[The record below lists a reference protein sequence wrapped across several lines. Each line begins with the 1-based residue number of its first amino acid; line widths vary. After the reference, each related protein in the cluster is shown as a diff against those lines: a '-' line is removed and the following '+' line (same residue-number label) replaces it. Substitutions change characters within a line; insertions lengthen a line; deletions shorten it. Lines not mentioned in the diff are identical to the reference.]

1 MRERERKH
9 YKSLN
14 SKYRLTLY
22 FLIINFLIFFFFL
35 ILDFTNTKFIHIGIG
50 PKIIGIPHKVF
61 HHHGLPNESAI
72 QGGGI
77 HPSAKIYTNSLGFK
91 DFTNREIDLKNKNR
105 IVFIGDSFTE
115 GVLLEFKFTV
125 PGLAYDYFANKG
137 IEVLNAAVSSYSP
150 SIYYNKIKFF
160 IEQGLEFSHLVVF
173 IDISDVE
180 DEAIYYET
188 EEETLYVKSAY
199 KKEAVLTKKI
209 ILKDEIKKFL
219 KDNFLISYKLIIFIY
234 GKFID
239 IFYGRPVVVIGV
251 ENYFLPPSTTT
262 YEFIEEIVSKKYK
275 RDKWTI
281 DVDIREKYNL
291 GIQRSTKYMTLL
303 KDLLDKNN
311 IKLTIV
317 VYPWFTQI
325 YHQDLNSIQVKIW
338 KEFSEKNNNQFI
350 NLFPAFINEENK
362 NLNIYERILLDFI
375 PYDFHWNQNGSKKV
389 FENFIKNF
397 KY

>member
-1 MRERERKH
+1 MREREREREH

-22 FLIINFLIFFFFL
+22 FLIINFLILFFFL
-35 ILDFTNTKFIHIGIG
+35 ILDFTYTKFIHIE
-50 PKIIGIPHKVF
+50 PKKTKKISIPHKVF
-61 HHHGLPNESAI
+61 HHHMLPNESII

-105 IVFIGDSFTE
+105 IIFIGDSFTE
-115 GVLLEFKFTV
+115 GVMLEFKFTV

-137 IEVLNAAVSSYSP
+137 IEVLNAGVSSYSP

-180 DEAIYYET
+180 DEAIRYVT
-188 EEETLYVKSAY
+188 EEGTLYVKAPP
-199 KKEAVLTKKI
+199 KI
-209 ILKDEIKKFL
+209 IKLSKKDKIKKFL
-219 KDNFLISYKLIIFIY
+219 KDNFIISYKLI
-234 GKFID
+234 KFID
-239 IFYGRPVVVIGV
+239 DRFIDP
-251 ENYFLPPSTTT
+251 N
-262 YEFIEEIVSKKYK
+262 EFIEHISSKKYK

-281 DVDIREKYNL
+281 DEDIRKEYNL
-291 GIQRSTKYMTLL
+291 GIEKSIQYMTLL
-303 KDLLDKNN
+303 KDFLDKNN

-317 VYPWFTQI
+317 VYPWPTQI

-350 NLFPAFINEENK
+350 NLFPAFINEDNK
-362 NLNIYERILLDFI
+362 NLNIYEKILLDFI
-375 PYDFHWNQNGSKKV
+375 PFDVHWNQNGSKKA
-389 FENFIKNF
+389 FKNFIKNF

>member
-1 MRERERKH
+1 MRERERERERAK
-9 YKSLN
+9 YLKSFN

-22 FLIINFLIFFFFL
+22 FLIINFLIVSFFL
-35 ILDFTNTKFIHIGIG
+35 ILDFTYTNFIHTK

-61 HHHGLPNESAI
+61 HHHLLSNENI
-72 QGGGI
+72 TQGGGI
-77 HPSAKIYTNSLGFK
+77 LPSTKIYTNSLGFR
-91 DFTNREIDLKNKNR
+91 DFANREIDLKNKNR

-115 GVLLEFKFTV
+115 GVLVEFKFTV
-125 PGLAYDYFANKG
+125 AGLTYNYFANKG
-137 IEVLNAAVSSYSP
+137 IEVLNAGVSSYSP

-160 IEQGLEFSHLVVF
+160 IEKGLEFSHLVVF
-173 IDISDVE
+173 IDISDIE
-180 DEAIYYET
+180 DEAVNYVT
-188 EEETLYVKSAY
+188 EEETLYVKSASNVTY
-199 KKEAVLTKKI
+199 TEELVLLKKS
-209 ILKDEIKKFL
+209 KDKIKKFL
-219 KDNFLISYKLIIFIY
+219 KDNFIISYKLI
-234 GKFID
+234 KFID
-239 IFYGRPVVVIGV
+239 DRFIDPIYGGDFIAFTNP
-251 ENYFLPPSTTT
+251 N
-262 YEFIEEIVSKKYK
+262 EFIEYIVSKKYK

-281 DVDIREKYNL
+281 DEDIRKEYNL
-291 GIQRSTKYMTLL
+291 GIQKSIQYIALL

-362 NLNIYERILLDFI
+362 NLNIYEKILLDFI
-375 PYDFHWNQNGSKKV
+375 PYDVHWNQNGSKKI

>member
-1 MRERERKH
+1 MRGREKERERTKH

-14 SKYRLTLY
+14 SRYRLAFY
-22 FLIINFLIFFFFL
+22 FLIINFLILSFFL
-35 ILDFTNTKFIHIGIG
+35 ILDFTYTKFIHSKK
-50 PKIIGIPHKVF
+50 PRVIGIPHKFF
-61 HHHGLPNESAI
+61 HHHLLSNESTT

-77 HPSAKIYTNSLGFK
+77 HPVTKIHTNSLGFR
-91 DFTNREIDLKNKNR
+91 DYANREIDLKNKNR

-125 PGLAYDYFANKG
+125 PGLAYDYFVDKG
-137 IEVLNAAVSSYSP
+137 IEVLNAGVSSYSP

-160 IEQGLEFSHLVVF
+160 IEKGLDFSHLVVF
-173 IDISDVE
+173 IDISDIE
-180 DEAIYYET
+180 DEAVYYVT
-188 EEETLYVKSAY
+188 EEETLYVKNDLPIQ
-199 KKEAVLTKKI
+199 KKKGLKDKI
-209 ILKDEIKKFL
+209 IEFL
-219 KDNFLISYKLIIFIY
+219 YNNFIISFKLIKFKDDLFIDPILKV
-234 GKFID
+234 GTTPNKFIE
-239 IFYGRPVVVIGV
+239 Y
-251 ENYFLPPSTTT
+251 
-262 YEFIEEIVSKKYK
+262 IVSKKYK

-281 DVDIREKYNL
+281 DEDIKKEYNL
-291 GIQRSTKYMTLL
+291 GIQKSIQYMTLL

-325 YHQDLNSIQVKIW
+325 YHRDLNSIQVRIW

-362 NLNIYERILLDFI
+362 NLSIYEKILLDFI
-375 PYDFHWNQNGSKKV
+375 PYDVHWNKNGSKKI

>member
-1 MRERERKH
+1 M
-9 YKSLN
+9 
-14 SKYRLTLY
+14 
-22 FLIINFLIFFFFL
+22 
-35 ILDFTNTKFIHIGIG
+35 
-50 PKIIGIPHKVF
+50 
-61 HHHGLPNESAI
+61 LPNESTI

-77 HPSAKIYTNSLGFK
+77 HPSTKIYTNSLGFR

-137 IEVLNAAVSSYSP
+137 IEILNAGVASYSP

-180 DEAIYYET
+180 DEAIIYVT
-188 EEETLYVKSAY
+188 EEGTLYVKVAPNIIKLS
-199 KKEAVLTKKI
+199 KEDK
-209 ILKDEIKKFL
+209 IKKFFR
-219 KDNFLISYKLIIFIY
+219 KNFLISYKLI
-234 GKFID
+234 KFID
-239 IFYGRPVVVIGV
+239 ERFTDPIYEGDFIK
-251 ENYFLPPSTTT
+251 PSTNK
-262 YEFIEEIVSKKYK
+262 FIEHYVSKKYK

-281 DVDIREKYNL
+281 NEDIRKEYNL
-291 GIQRSTKYMTLL
+291 GIEKSIQYITLL

-375 PYDFHWNQNGSKKV
+375 PYDVHWNQNGSKKI

>member
-1 MRERERKH
+1 MRERERERERTKY
-9 YKSLN
+9 YKSFN

-22 FLIINFLIFFFFL
+22 FLIINFLIVFFFL
-35 ILDFTNTKFIHIGIG
+35 ILDFTYTKFIHTK
-50 PKIIGIPHKVF
+50 PKTIGIPHKVF
-61 HHHGLPNESAI
+61 HHHLLSNENI
-72 QGGGI
+72 TQGGGI
-77 HPSAKIYTNSLGFK
+77 HPSNKIYTNSLGFR
-91 DFTNREIDLKNKNR
+91 DFANREIDLKNKNR

-115 GVLLEFKFTV
+115 GVLVEFKFTV
-125 PGLAYDYFANKG
+125 AGLAYDYFANKG
-137 IEVLNAAVSSYSP
+137 IEVLNAGVSSYGP

-160 IEQGLEFSHLVVF
+160 IEKGLEFSHLVVF
-173 IDISDVE
+173 IDISDIE
-180 DEAIYYET
+180 DEAVHYVA
-188 EEETLYVKSAY
+188 EEETLYVKSASNVTY
-199 KKEAVLTKKI
+199 TEELVLLKKS
-209 ILKDEIKKFL
+209 KDKIKKFL
-219 KDNFLISYKLIIFIY
+219 KDNFIISYKLI
-234 GKFID
+234 KFID
-239 IFYGRPVVVIGV
+239 DRFIDPIDGYDFITFTNP
-251 ENYFLPPSTTT
+251 N
-262 YEFIEEIVSKKYK
+262 EFIEYIVSKKYK

-281 DVDIREKYNL
+281 DEDIRKEYNL
-291 GIQRSTKYMTLL
+291 GIQKSIQYMTLL

-362 NLNIYERILLDFI
+362 NLNIYEKILLDFI
-375 PYDFHWNQNGSKKV
+375 PYDVHWNQNGSKKI

>member
-1 MRERERKH
+1 MRERKRKKTKY

-22 FLIINFLIFFFFL
+22 FLIINFLILSFFL
-35 ILDFTNTKFIHIGIG
+35 FVDFTYTKLFHTK
-50 PKIIGIPHKVF
+50 PEIIGIPHKVF
-61 HHHGLPNESAI
+61 HHHLLPNKSTT

-77 HPSAKIYTNSLGFK
+77 YPSIKIYTNSLGFK
-91 DFTNREIDLKNKNR
+91 DFANREIDLKNKNR

-125 PGLAYDYFANKG
+125 PGLAYNYFANKG
-137 IEVLNAAVSSYSP
+137 IEVLNAGVSSYSP
-150 SIYYNKIKFF
+150 SIFYNKIKFF

-173 IDISDVE
+173 IDISDIY
-180 DEAIYYET
+180 DEAVNYVT
-188 EEETLYVKSAY
+188 EEETLYVKSAS
-199 KKEAVLTKKI
+199 KEEIGLKEKI
-209 ILKDEIKKFL
+209 VLKDEIKKFL
-219 KDNFLISYKLIIFIY
+219 YDNFIISYKLI
-234 GKFID
+234 KFID
-239 IFYGRPVVVIGV
+239 DRFIDPIYGGDFIS
-251 ENYFLPPSTTT
+251 PSTTNANK
-262 YEFIEEIVSKKYK
+262 FIEHIVSKKYK
-275 RDKWTI
+275 NDKWTI
-281 DVDIREKYNL
+281 DEDIRKEYNL
-291 GIQRSTKYMTLL
+291 GIKKSIQYMTLL

-362 NLNIYERILLDFI
+362 NLNIYEKILLDFI
-375 PYDFHWNQNGSKKV
+375 HHDVHWNQNGSKKI

>member
-1 MRERERKH
+1 M
-9 YKSLN
+9 
-14 SKYRLTLY
+14 
-22 FLIINFLIFFFFL
+22 
-35 ILDFTNTKFIHIGIG
+35 
-50 PKIIGIPHKVF
+50 
-61 HHHGLPNESAI
+61 
-72 QGGGI
+72 
-77 HPSAKIYTNSLGFK
+77 
-91 DFTNREIDLKNKNR
+91 
-105 IVFIGDSFTE
+105 
-115 GVLLEFKFTV
+115 LEFKFTV

-137 IEVLNAAVSSYSP
+137 IEVLNAGVSSYSP

-180 DEAIYYET
+180 DEVIRYVT
-188 EEETLYVKSAY
+188 EEDTLYVKAPP
-199 KKEAVLTKKI
+199 KI
-209 ILKDEIKKFL
+209 IKLSKKDKIKKFL
-219 KDNFLISYKLIIFIY
+219 KDNFIISYKLI
-234 GKFID
+234 KFID
-239 IFYGRPVVVIGV
+239 VRFIDPIYGG
-251 ENYFLPPSTTT
+251 N
-262 YEFIEEIVSKKYK
+262 FIMNNPNEYIDNIVSKNYK

-281 DVDIREKYNL
+281 DEDIRKEYNPGIEKS
-291 GIQRSTKYMTLL
+291 IQYMTLL
-303 KDLLDKNN
+303 KDFLDKNN

-375 PYDFHWNQNGSKKV
+375 PYDVHWNQNGSKKI

>member
-1 MRERERKH
+1 M
-9 YKSLN
+9 
-14 SKYRLTLY
+14 
-22 FLIINFLIFFFFL
+22 
-35 ILDFTNTKFIHIGIG
+35 
-50 PKIIGIPHKVF
+50 
-61 HHHGLPNESAI
+61 
-72 QGGGI
+72 
-77 HPSAKIYTNSLGFK
+77 
-91 DFTNREIDLKNKNR
+91 
-105 IVFIGDSFTE
+105 
-115 GVLLEFKFTV
+115 LEFKFTV

-137 IEVLNAAVSSYSP
+137 IEVLNAGVSSYSP

-173 IDISDVE
+173 IDISDIE
-180 DEAIYYET
+180 DEAVNYIA

-199 KKEAVLTKKI
+199 NGGKGVLQIKSKN
-209 ILKDEIKKFL
+209 KIKKFL
-219 KDNFLISYKLIIFIY
+219 KHNFIISYKLI
-234 GKFID
+234 KFID
-239 IFYGRPVVVIGV
+239 DRFIDPIYGGNFSMDNIHELNNPNELID
-251 ENYFLPPSTTT
+251 N
-262 YEFIEEIVSKKYK
+262 IVSKNFK

-281 DVDIREKYNL
+281 DEDIRKEYNL
-291 GIQRSTKYMTLL
+291 GIQKSIQYITLL

-325 YHQDLNSIQVKIW
+325 YHRDLNSIQVKIW

-362 NLNIYERILLDFI
+362 NLNIYEKILLDFI
-375 PYDFHWNQNGSKKV
+375 PYDVHWNQNGSKKI